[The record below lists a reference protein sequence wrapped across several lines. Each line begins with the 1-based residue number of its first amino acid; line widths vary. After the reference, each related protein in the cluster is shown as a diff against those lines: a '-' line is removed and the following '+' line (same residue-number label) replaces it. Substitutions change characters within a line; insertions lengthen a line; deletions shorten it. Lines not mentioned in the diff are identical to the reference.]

1 MARAPGARPGYLSA
15 HAPRPT
21 AAPARRTAPPPRRRR
36 ARAAAAAEAA
46 EAEAEA
52 GGDDAVCAPAF
63 VSVDNRKNKNFTVME
78 VSGARGGSATGF
90 CTLHQAAAAPRPS
103 RRSDPPSPP

>member
-1 MARAPGARPGYLSA
+1 MARAPGARPGSLSA
-15 HAPRPT
+15 RAPRPT
-21 AAPARRTAPPPRRRR
+21 AAPVRRAAPPPHRRR

-46 EAEAEA
+46 EAAAAA

-78 VSGARGGSATGF
+78 VSGARAESAAATGAAVSGF
-90 CTLHQAAAAPRPS
+90 CALA
-103 RRSDPPSPP
+103 

>member
-1 MARAPGARPGYLSA
+1 MTAAGMARGSARQGSLSVPA
-15 HAPRPT
+15 RAARPT
-21 AAPARRTAPPPRRRR
+21 AAPARRAAPPPPRRR
-36 ARAAAAAEAA
+36 ARPAAAAEAA

-78 VSGARGGSATGF
+78 VSGEWRLRLRLERFDRAPRP
-90 CTLHQAAAAPRPS
+90 AAAAPWA
-103 RRSDPPSPP
+103 